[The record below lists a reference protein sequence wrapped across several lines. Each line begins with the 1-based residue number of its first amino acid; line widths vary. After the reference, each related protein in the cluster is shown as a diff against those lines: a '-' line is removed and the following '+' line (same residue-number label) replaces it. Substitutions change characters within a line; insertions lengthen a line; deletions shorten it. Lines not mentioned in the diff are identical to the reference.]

1 MSFRQTKFTAQFIL
15 GCISILSGIVLLF
28 FGIFLPPLGTITTSV
43 IVAFCE
49 LGTLG
54 GALIG
59 IDYKYHF
66 KVFETEERYRYLE
79 NRQRMILEN
88 KKEEVI

>member
-1 MSFRQTKFTAQFIL
+1 MFSKRTRFTAQFIL

-28 FGIFLPPLGTITTSV
+28 FGLFLPPLGTISTSV
-43 IVAFCE
+43 IVTFCE

-66 KVFETEERYRYLE
+66 KVFETEERYRYLD
-79 NRQRMILEN
+79 RKYRLHR
-88 KKEEVI
+88 EETEEEDI

>member
-1 MSFRQTKFTAQFIL
+1 MNKRTKLTAQFIL
-15 GCISILSGIVLLF
+15 GCICIISGIVLLF
-28 FGIFLPPLGTITTSV
+28 FGIWIPPLGEISTSA
-43 IVAFCE
+43 IISFCE

-59 IDYKYHF
+59 IDYRYKY
-66 KVFETEERYRYLE
+66 KEYETEEKYRYLE
-79 NRQRMILEN
+79 NKQRMILEN

>member
-28 FGIFLPPLGTITTSV
+28 FGLFLPTLGTISTSV
-43 IVAFCE
+43 IIAFCE

-66 KVFETEERYRYLE
+66 KIFETEERYRYLE
-79 NRQRMILEN
+79 RKNRLINE
-88 KKEEVI
+88 KEEE